1 MSIFGLLRGLISNTR
16 KSSPEKLDTVE
27 VSPCSPVMAL
37 RVGDLIDSPTML
49 DLVVGVDLAT
59 DGTLT
64 VATTAGQTQYAH
76 TDTVDALR
84 RVKHSRT
91 GDWHLV
97 PVR

>member
-1 MSIFGLLRGLISNTR
+1 MSIFGLLRNSISNTR

-27 VSPCSPVMAL
+27 VSPCSPVTAL
-37 RVGDLIDSPTML
+37 CAGDLIDVPTML
-49 DLVVGVDLAT
+49 DLVVRVERAGDTVRLT
-59 DGTLT
+59 TNSGTT
-64 VATTAGQTQYAH
+64 EH
-76 TDTVDALR
+76 HETDTVHAMR

>member
-1 MSIFGLLRGLISNTR
+1 MSIFGLLRGSISNTR

-27 VSPCSPVMAL
+27 VSPCSPVTAI
-37 RVGDLIDSPTML
+37 RTGDLIDGPTML
-49 DLVVGVDLAT
+49 DLVVRVESVG
-59 DGTLT
+59 
-64 VATTAGQTQYAH
+64 
-76 TDTVDALR
+76 DTVHLTTNSGTTEHHESDTVHAMR

>member
-27 VSPCSPVMAL
+27 VSPCSPVTAI
-37 RVGDLIDSPTML
+37 RTGDLIDGPLML
-49 DLVVGVDLAT
+49 DLVVRVEREGDTVRLT
-59 DGTLT
+59 TNSGTT
-64 VATTAGQTQYAH
+64 EH
-76 TDTVDALR
+76 HESDTVDAMR

>member
-1 MSIFGLLRGLISNTR
+1 MSIFGLLRNSISNTR

-27 VSPCSPVMAL
+27 VSPCSPVTAI
-37 RVGDLIDSPTML
+37 RTGDLIDGPPML
-49 DLVVGVDLAT
+49 DLVVRVEREGDTVR
-59 DGTLT
+59 LT
-64 VATTAGQTQYAH
+64 TNSGTTAH
-76 TDTVDALR
+76 HESDTVDALR

>member
-1 MSIFGLLRGLISNTR
+1 MSIFGLLRNSISNTR

-27 VSPCSPVMAL
+27 VSPCSPVTAL
-37 RVGDLIDSPTML
+37 CAGDLIDGPTML
-49 DLVVGVDLAT
+49 DLVVRVEREGDTVRLT
-59 DGTLT
+59 TNSGTT
-64 VATTAGQTQYAH
+64 EH
-76 TDTVDALR
+76 HESDTVDALR